1 MEPTNGA
8 RRLRF
13 IANPLDGEFRVETRS
28 GPKTVSPAIDKGA
41 NLLAFLKATA
51 TIRRKRI
58 PSYGHEDCVLWLAD
72 VPKERAECRSP
83 FLTDKPDDLG
93 GLWLEVRKKWMP
105 ARPPVPQVLADWVR
119 AEDLD
124 QPENDPELL
133 PEITVIVKR
142 EVLDPDA
149 SQDSQR
155 MTVEEVPEL
164 RRLADHPEV
173 EDAWLEYVFE
183 KWEPWAQEMRR
194 WQEVQ
199 SVYESLDF
207 MRRRLEEAEERYE
220 LVLAIGF
227 LQWRDPT
234 GTAVA
239 RHVLTMPAELTLDAA
254 RGLLS
259 VVPAA
264 SVDAFRVELDML
276 EFQHRP
282 PLNEET
288 LRGQLEALDIQAWDT
303 ALVAPLLREI
313 ANSLRADAQVDETF
327 QRADRVEDRP
337 RLSFAPA
344 LVLRERRP
352 TAYEDLI
359 RKFLEAATGDGLEG
373 TPPWLRLL
381 REGEQPTGGTG
392 NPLADPL
399 DQAPARGE
407 PDRFLF
413 PLPTNEEQRQIVHRL
428 QAEPCVLVKGPPGTG
443 KSHTIANLICHLLAR
458 GDRVL
463 VTAHAPKA
471 LAVLRGLLP
480 DDIRDLCVT
489 ALGFSRE
496 DQRLL
501 EESVRGILRRKNE
514 WHGPTAA
521 QQAIERAETQLRE
534 LEADLARVERDLRT
548 FREAETHSHELPGD
562 YSGTAA
568 QIARLLSE
576 QEQEFGWFPEL
587 SADAAFPL
595 DPSES
600 AFLAEAHACFTA
612 KARAALQSEIG
623 AADLPSPDDFSALL
637 ARLTAAERSAQRANR
652 GVDGAKFEFLGPVGT
667 EQLRGLRDAL
677 QALTD
682 RALRGGRVL
691 GEVSETI
698 LHDLLASAESRW
710 TRHTADSEALLEDAT
725 RLLEVIGSAR
735 VELPDGIAEERL
747 TADVERRL
755 AHFEAGGRKG
765 FSVFAPRVV
774 RETGYIVEGSRV
786 DGKKVAHAEQL
797 RCVRDHLELR
807 RKFRELRELWGASL
821 AEVSSFR
828 QTVSRAEELTA
839 ELKELLAFFKSEGA
853 GWLATVLGSNRT
865 ALASAGD
872 RDHWL
877 KAIDAVLASREA
889 RDAQQELDQLVGTVR
904 SSQHGLRVHPCLRA
918 LEGAIRTRDVAA
930 WRTAWQERERIR
942 QEKQRLARYE
952 TLLEKLDGS
961 CPGVTELLR
970 STGGEP
976 IWRDRVRKLR
986 EAWNWAAARAWVRRV
1001 SNESAYQTRVQDY
1014 HRLQQ
1019 KIEKATE
1026 LLVSHRAWKAFFD
1039 RLDEKTVQSL
1049 NAWTRAVDRIGKGTG
1064 KHAYRHRRTARQY
1077 LMDCVPRIPAWVM
1090 PLHKLWDSVDAVP
1103 GLFDT
1108 VIVDEASQAGV
1119 DALVLL
1125 LLAKRIV
1132 VVGDE
1137 KQNSPEAVGVL
1148 EDDIARLAREHLS
1161 AFRFRNE
1168 FRPDASLF
1176 DHAERTFGS
1185 HITLREHFRC
1195 VPEIIRFSNDLCYR
1209 DAPLI
1214 PLRQAPPERL
1224 RPLCSRFVAEGACEG
1239 DGQRIRNRAEADA
1252 LVETITKLVDDEAY
1266 EGKTMGVIALQGHA
1280 QAQLIETLLAQRLD
1294 PRLIEERRLRCGE
1307 PATFQGDQRDVIFL
1321 SLVIAPNVHYRAL
1334 TRLPDQRRFNVAM
1347 SRARDQVWLFHSV
1360 RPHDL
1365 SPDDLRGQLVRF
1377 FQNPQTVD
1385 ALFDDL
1391 DHLEREARAS
1401 RRPGTQPGP
1410 YESWFEVDVALE
1422 LLRRKFRV
1430 RPQVEVAGRRID
1442 LVVEG
1447 LDARIAVECDGD
1459 EWHGPEQYE
1468 HDMARQRQL
1477 ERAGWTFVR
1486 VRESDFYVDR
1496 QRAVNAVVEQCEE
1509 LGIRPVD
1516 FVDETQHETTRVL
1529 APDRGSP
1536 GAITEERAVVSDDPE
1551 ESPAEV
1557 EVSSSIV
1564 GPFAG
1569 YSKAL
1574 RFPDPREASPANI
1587 RQILRRI
1594 IEQDGPLTRSFLY
1607 RLYVEGCPD
1616 LQRVGKIV
1624 RQALNRALGAMLR
1637 AGEIVQHDELGDGS
1651 PEGQVLRIAGTPA
1664 VNVRPAGR
1672 RDLLEIPPSEL
1683 LAVLRRSPH
1692 QDEDSDGESV
1702 SRVLLEHYGFSRL
1715 TKPRREYLS
1724 KVLHLLQQPEY
1735 RSGER

>member
-1 MEPTNGA
+1 MG
-8 RRLRF
+8 
-13 IANPLDGEFRVETRS
+13 G
-28 GPKTVSPAIDKGA
+28 DKGSA
-41 NLLAFLKATA
+41 LLAFLKATA

-58 PSYGHEDCVLWLAD
+58 SSYGPADKVLWFAD
-72 VPKERAECRSP
+72 VPKERDECRSP
-83 FLTDKPDDLG
+83 FLTEKADDFG
-93 GLWLEVRKKWMP
+93 GLWLEVRKKPMP
-105 ARPPVPQVLADWVR
+105 ARPPVPRVMADWVR

-124 QPENDPELL
+124 QPENEPELL
-133 PEITVIVKR
+133 REITLIVER
-142 EVLDPDA
+142 RVPDPDTPEGT
-149 SQDSQR
+149 QKTMLQQ
-155 MTVEEVPEL
+155 VPEL

-173 EDAWLEYVFE
+173 EEAWLEYLVE
-183 KWEPWAQEMRR
+183 KWKPWAQEMRR

-220 LVLAIGF
+220 LVLGIGF

-234 GTAVA
+234 GTSVA
-239 RHVLTMPAELTLDAA
+239 RHVLTAPAELTLDAA

-264 SVDAFRVELDML
+264 SFDTFRVELDML

-282 PLNEET
+282 RLNEET
-288 LRGQLEALDIQAWDT
+288 LGGQLEALDIQAWDT

-313 ANSLRADAQVDETF
+313 ANTLRADAQVDETF
-327 QRADRVEDRP
+327 QRADRVEERP

-359 RKFLEAATGDGLEG
+359 HKFLEAATGDGLEG

-381 REGEQPTGGTG
+381 REGEQPTGGAG
-392 NPLADPL
+392 NPVADPL

-428 QAEPCVLVKGPPGTG
+428 QAEPCVLVKRPPGTG

-463 VTAHAPKA
+463 VTAQAPKA
-471 LAVLRGLLP
+471 LAVLRDLLP

-489 ALGFSRE
+489 ALGSSRE

-514 WHGPTAA
+514 GLGREAA
-521 QQAIERAETQLRE
+521 QRAIEKAEGDLRD
-534 LEADLARVERDLRT
+534 LEGKLARVERDLRV
-548 FREAETHSHELPGD
+548 FREAETHSHELPGG

-568 QIARLLSE
+568 QIARMVSE
-576 QEQEFGWFPEL
+576 QEEEFGWFPEL
-587 SADAAFPL
+587 PVDAAFPL

-600 AFLAEAHACFTA
+600 AFLADAHACFTA
-612 KARAALQSEIG
+612 DARAELELEVG
-623 AADLPSPDDFSALL
+623 AAELPGPDEFQALVE
-637 ARLTAAERSAQRANR
+637 RLTAAEDSAQRASR
-652 GVDGAKFEFLGPVGT
+652 GVDKTKVEVLERAGT
-667 EQLRGLRDAL
+667 EKLRALRVAV
-677 QALTD
+677 QALTEL
-682 RALRGGRVL
+682 ALRARRVL
-691 GEVSETI
+691 GEVTEAT
-698 LHDLLASAESRW
+698 LADLLASAEVHWARLA
-710 TRHTADSEALLEDAT
+710 ADSEVLLRDAA
-725 RLLEVIGSAR
+725 RLLEGSGSAR
-735 VELPDGIAEERL
+735 VELPNGIGEDPLRI
-747 TADVERRL
+747 DVERRL

-765 FSVFAPRVV
+765 FFVFAPRVV
-774 RETGYIVEGSRV
+774 RETRYIVESCRV
-786 DGKKVAHAEQL
+786 DGKKVQGVEQL

-807 RKFRELRELWGASL
+807 LKARGLQEMWGASL
-821 AEVSSFR
+821 AEASSPRHVVF
-828 QTVSRAEELTA
+828 RAEELTA
-839 ELKELLAFFKSEGA
+839 ALKELLAFFKSEQGSS
-853 GWLATVLGSNRT
+853 LTSVLGSNRT
-865 ALASAGD
+865 ALASATD
-872 RDHWL
+872 RNDWL
-877 KAIDAVLASREA
+877 KAIEALLASREA
-889 RDAQQELDQLVGTVR
+889 RDAQQELDRLLETVR
-904 SSQHGLRVHPCLRA
+904 RSQHGSKAHPCLRS
-918 LEGAIRTRDVAA
+918 LEDTARARDVAG
-930 WRTAWQERERIR
+930 WRTAWQEQERVR

-952 TLLEKLDGS
+952 SLLEKLDGS
-961 CPGVTELLR
+961 CPGLAGLLR
-970 STGGEP
+970 STGGGP
-976 IWRDRVRKLR
+976 GWRDRVCKLR
-986 EAWNWAAARAWVRRV
+986 EAWGWAAARTWLRQV
-1001 SNESAYQTRVQDY
+1001 SDASAYEARVQDY

-1019 KIEKATE
+1019 KIEKATKI
-1026 LLVSHRAWKAFFD
+1026 LVSHRAWKAFFD
-1039 RLDEKTVQSL
+1039 RLDEGTIQSL

-1161 AFRFRNE
+1161 AFRFRDE

-1224 RPLCSRFVAEGACEG
+1224 RPLCLRFVAEGACEG

-1307 PATFQGDQRDVIFL
+1307 PTTFQGDQRDVIFL

-1360 RPHDL
+1360 RLHDL
-1365 SPDDLRGQLVRF
+1365 GPDDLRRRLVSF
-1377 FQNPQTVD
+1377 FESPQNAVVD
-1385 ALFDDL
+1385 AIFEDL
-1391 DHLEREARAS
+1391 DRLEREARGP
-1401 RRPGTQPGP
+1401 RRLGTQPDP

-1422 LLRRKFRV
+1422 LLRRRFRI
-1430 RPQVEVAGRRID
+1430 RPQVEVAGYRID

-1447 LDARIAVECDGD
+1447 LDARLAVECDGD
-1459 EWHGPEQYE
+1459 AWHGLEQYE
-1468 HDMARQRQL
+1468 RDMARQRQL

-1486 VRESDFYVDR
+1486 VRESDFYASR
-1496 QRAVNAVVEQCEE
+1496 QRAVNAVVEACEE

-1516 FVDETQHETTRVL
+1516 FLDEPQHEPPRVP

-1536 GAITEERAVVSDDPE
+1536 TGVLPETAVASEDEDPE
-1551 ESPAEV
+1551 QSAAEAD
-1557 EVSSSIV
+1557 VSSSIV
-1564 GPFAG
+1564 GPFTG
-1569 YSKAL
+1569 YSEASG
-1574 RFPDPREASPANI
+1574 FPDPREASPANVREVL
-1587 RQILRRI
+1587 RQI
-1594 IEQDGPLTRSFLY
+1594 IERDGPLTRPSVY

-1637 AGEIVQHDELGDGS
+1637 AGEIVQEDELGDGS
-1651 PEGQVLRIAGTPA
+1651 PEGQVLRIAGAPA
-1664 VNVRPAGR
+1664 VKIRPAGK
-1672 RDLLEIPPSEL
+1672 RDLIEIPPSEL
-1683 LAVLRRSPH
+1683 LAVLQRSRLAKSQPT
-1692 QDEDSDGESV
+1692 SDNEALY
-1702 SRVLLEHYGFSRL
+1702 RELLTHYGFTRL
-1715 TKPRREYLS
+1715 TNARREYLS
-1724 KVLHLLQQPEY
+1724 RVVTLFRAKF
-1735 RSGER
+1735 

>member
-1 MEPTNGA
+1 MT
-8 RRLRF
+8 
-13 IANPLDGEFRVETRS
+13 
-28 GPKTVSPAIDKGA
+28 KGA
-41 NLLAFLKATA
+41 ALLAFLKATA
-51 TIRRKRI
+51 IIRRKRI
-58 PSYGHEDCVLWLAD
+58 SSYGPAEKVLWLAD
-72 VPKERAECRSP
+72 VPKERPECRSP
-83 FLTDKPDDLG
+83 FLTDRPDDLG
-93 GLWLEVRKKWMP
+93 GLWLEVRKKRMP
-105 ARPPVPQVLADWVR
+105 ARPPVPQVVANWVR
-119 AEDLD
+119 ADDLD
-124 QPENDPELL
+124 QPKNEPELL
-133 PEITVIVKR
+133 PEITLIVER
-142 EVLDPDA
+142 RVPDPDMP
-149 SQDSQR
+149 QGTQR
-155 MTVEEVPEL
+155 TMVQQVPEL

-173 EDAWLEYVFE
+173 EEAWLEYLVE
-183 KWEPWAQEMRR
+183 KWQPWAQEMRR

-239 RHVLTMPAELTLDAA
+239 RHVLTAPAELTLDAA

-259 VVPAA
+259 VAPAA
-264 SVDAFRVELDML
+264 LFDAFRVELDML

-282 PLNEET
+282 RLNEET
-288 LRGQLEALDIQAWDT
+288 LGGQLEALDIQAWDT
-303 ALVAPLLREI
+303 ALVAPILREI

-327 QRADRVEDRP
+327 QRPDRIEERP

-392 NPLADPL
+392 NPVADPL

-480 DDIRDLCVT
+480 DDVRDLCVT
-489 ALGFSRE
+489 ALGSSRE

-501 EESVRGILRRKNE
+501 EETVRGILRRKNE
-514 WHGPTAA
+514 WRGREVA
-521 QQAIERAETQLRE
+521 QRAIEKAEGDLRE
-534 LEADLARVERDLRT
+534 LEGELARVERDLRA
-548 FREAETHSHELPGD
+548 FREAETHSHELPGG

-568 QIARLLSE
+568 QIARVVSE

-587 SADAAFPL
+587 SADVTFPL

-600 AFLAEAHACFTA
+600 AFLTEAHACFTA
-612 KARAALQSEIG
+612 DARAELELEIG
-623 AADLPSPDDFSALL
+623 AAELPGPDEFQALV
-637 ARLTAAERSAQRANR
+637 ARLTAAEGSAQRASR
-652 GVDGAKFEFLGPVGT
+652 GVDRAKLEFLEPAGT
-667 EQLRGLRDAL
+667 EQLRALREAV

-682 RALRGGRVL
+682 LALRVRRVL
-691 GEVSETI
+691 GEVTETI
-698 LHDLLASAESRW
+698 LPDLLASAEARW
-710 TRHTADSEALLEDAT
+710 TRLAADSQILLRDAT
-725 RLLEVIGSAR
+725 RLLESIGSAR
-735 VELPDGIAEERL
+735 VELPDGIGEDHL
-747 TADVERRL
+747 KTDVERRL

-765 FSVFAPRVV
+765 FSVFSPRVI
-774 RETGYIVEGSRV
+774 RETRYIVEGCRL
-786 DGKKVAHAEQL
+786 DGRKVEGVEQL
-797 RCVRDHLELR
+797 RCVRDHLELQ
-807 RKFRELRELWGASL
+807 RKLRELRDVWGASL
-821 AEVSSFR
+821 TEVSSLR
-828 QTVSRAEELTA
+828 QALSRAQELTA
-839 ELKELLAFFKSEGA
+839 ELKELLAFFKSKQA
-853 GWLATVLGSNRT
+853 GSLATVLGSNRT
-865 ALASAGD
+865 ALASASDRGD
-872 RDHWL
+872 WL
-877 KAIDAVLASREA
+877 KAIDALLASRAA
-889 RDAQQELDQLVGTVR
+889 RDAQQELDRLLETVR
-904 SSQHGLRVHPCLRA
+904 RSQHGSNAHPCLRS
-918 LEGAIRTRDVAA
+918 LENAARARDVAG
-930 WRTAWQERERIR
+930 WLTAWQEQERVR

-952 TLLEKLDGS
+952 SLLEKLDGS
-961 CPGVTELLR
+961 CPGLAGLLR

-976 IWRDRVRKLR
+976 GWGNRVCKLR
-986 EAWNWAAARAWVRRV
+986 EAWGWAAARAWLRQV
-1001 SNESAYQTRVQDY
+1001 SDASAYEARVQDY
-1014 HRLQQ
+1014 HRLKQ
-1019 KIEKATE
+1019 KIERATE
-1026 LLVSHRAWKAFFD
+1026 SLVSHRAWQAFFD

-1064 KHAYRHRRTARQY
+1064 RHAYRHRRTARQY
-1077 LMDCVPRIPAWVM
+1077 LMDCVPSIPAWVM

-1119 DALVLL
+1119 DALALL

-1132 VVGDE
+1132 VVGDD

-1161 AFRFRNE
+1161 AFRFRDE
-1168 FRPDASLF
+1168 FRPDTSLF

-1224 RPLCSRFVAEGACEG
+1224 RPLCSHFVTEGACEG

-1294 PRLIEERRLRCGE
+1294 PKVIEERRLRCGE

-1365 SPDDLRGQLVRF
+1365 GPDDLRRRLVSF
-1377 FQNPQTVD
+1377 FESRRKTVID
-1385 ALFDDL
+1385 AIFEDL
-1391 DHLEREARAS
+1391 DRLEREARGA
-1401 RRPGTQPGP
+1401 RRLGSQPDP

-1468 HDMARQRQL
+1468 QDMARQRQL

-1486 VRESDFYVDR
+1486 VRESDFYADR
-1496 QRAVNAVVEQCEE
+1496 QRAVNAVVEACEE

-1516 FVDETQHETTRVL
+1516 FVDEPQRELPRAL

-1536 GAITEERAVVSDDPE
+1536 TAVDAEMPVLSEDPE
-1551 ESPAEV
+1551 QSAAASEM
-1557 EVSSSIV
+1557 SSSIV
-1564 GPFAG
+1564 GPFTG
-1569 YSKAL
+1569 YSEASA
-1574 RFPDPREASPANI
+1574 FPDPREASAANV
-1587 RQILRRI
+1587 REVLQQI
-1594 IEQDGPLTRSFLY
+1594 IERDGPLTRASVY

-1637 AGEIVQHDELGDGS
+1637 AGEIVQEDEFGDGS
-1651 PEGQVLRIAGTPA
+1651 PEGQVLRIAGAPA

-1672 RDLLEIPPSEL
+1672 RDLVEIPPSEL
-1683 LAVLRRSPH
+1683 LAVLRLQEKAELVTSGDNETLFRA
-1692 QDEDSDGESV
+1692 
-1702 SRVLLEHYGFSRL
+1702 LLEHYGFTRL
-1715 TKPRREYLS
+1715 TSSRKAYLS
-1724 KVLHLLQQPEY
+1724 RVVKRASIV
-1735 RSGER
+1735 